1 MSVIPPKA
9 DIHRRRLHVRF
20 VPEADTASVT
30 KVSREDGAACL
41 QVLCA
46 KKTQETMSQ
55 VPSHFVPRSRTA
67 AADSLVA
74 TYREVASMQGEPPM
88 KTLVS
93 IITLGLA
100 VAFAAPAFAA
110 DKAPTSKSACEKAHM
125 TWDATA
131 KKCK

>member
-1 MSVIPPKA
+1 
-9 DIHRRRLHVRF
+9 
-20 VPEADTASVT
+20 
-30 KVSREDGAACL
+30 
-41 QVLCA
+41 
-46 KKTQETMSQ
+46 
-55 VPSHFVPRSRTA
+55 
-67 AADSLVA
+67 
-74 TYREVASMQGEPPM
+74 M

-110 DKAPTSKSACEKAHM
+110 DKAPASKSACEKAHM

>member
-1 MSVIPPKA
+1 VQRLQRAVELRLPW
-9 DIHRRRLHVRF
+9 HRIDLTHDRRSQLGEHVRSTGQW
-20 VPEADTASVT
+20 TAGL
-30 KVSREDGAACL
+30 KEN
-41 QVLCA
+41 
-46 KKTQETMSQ
+46 
-55 VPSHFVPRSRTA
+55 
-67 AADSLVA
+67 
-74 TYREVASMQGEPPM
+74 PPM